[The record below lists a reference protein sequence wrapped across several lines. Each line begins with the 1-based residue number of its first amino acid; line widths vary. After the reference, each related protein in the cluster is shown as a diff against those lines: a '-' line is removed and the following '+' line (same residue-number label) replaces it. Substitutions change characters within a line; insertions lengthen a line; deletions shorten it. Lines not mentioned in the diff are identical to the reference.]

1 MDFGGS
7 RGTESTAFW
16 QGSQGDVPG
25 LPLAAESHGL
35 GVPGTLSGGVW
46 MPLDG
51 VDEGNG
57 TIAVLPGWHTS
68 GALST
73 NARPGGESCFGAH
86 GQATVNAVPPAP
98 PKRKRGD
105 RSLRAFKESSSIR
118 FLFFRTCCRRY
129 PGPGSRCRHCRI
141 PHPDTSRGKC
151 CRPIRWWRPSR
162 WHRRNPGSH

>member
-68 GALST
+68 GALPT

-98 PKRKRGD
+98 PKKKARRPK
-105 RSLRAFKESSSIR
+105 SPR
-118 FLFFRTCCRRY
+118 FQR
-129 PGPGSRCRHCRI
+129 
-141 PHPDTSRGKC
+141 
-151 CRPIRWWRPSR
+151 
-162 WHRRNPGSH
+162 